1 MTRFLFFLIVASSL
15 FTQAQDKE
23 TTPTSEEER
32 RVNVSDFIS
41 IKIYSGIE
49 VKLIPANENKLVIS
63 GADKNDVVV
72 KIKAK
77 TLKIRHSLDHFL
89 NPTFTYVEL
98 YHKNTLD
105 EINLYQGSVLE
116 TDSIYQQTSISI
128 KVQEGSSM
136 KFKFDGE
143 KLTSSV
149 NTGGKLFLSGH
160 ATNHESSVTSGG
172 ACEGETFETE
182 QTEVSVT
189 AGGISYVNADVLLE
203 AKVTAGG
210 IIRVYGSPK
219 KMVTKKTIGGQIF
232 EMK

>member
-1 MTRFLFFLIVASSL
+1 
-15 FTQAQDKE
+15 
-23 TTPTSEEER
+23 
-32 RVNVSDFIS
+32 
-41 IKIYSGIE
+41 
-49 VKLIPANENKLVIS
+49 
-63 GADKNDVVV
+63 
-72 KIKAK
+72 
-77 TLKIRHSLDHFL
+77 
-89 NPTFTYVEL
+89 
-98 YHKNTLD
+98 
-105 EINLYQGSVLE
+105 
-116 TDSIYQQTSISI
+116 
-128 KVQEGSSM
+128 M

-149 NTGGKLFLSGH
+149 NTGGKLFISGH

-189 AGGISYVNADVLLE
+189 AGGISYVNANELLE

>member
-1 MTRFLFFLIVASSL
+1 MTKFLLFIIVFSS
-15 FTQAQDKE
+15 FSTQAQDKE
-23 TTPTSEEER
+23 AFPASKDER
-32 RVNVSDFIS
+32 RVNVSSFIN

-49 VKLIPANENKLVIS
+49 VKLIPADENRLVIS
-63 GADKNDVVV
+63 GEDKKDVVL
-72 KIKAK
+72 KNKGQ

-105 EINLYQGSVLE
+105 EINLYQGSALE
-116 TDSIYQQTSISI
+116 TDSIYKQTSISI

-149 NTGGKLFLSGH
+149 NTGGKLFISGQ
-160 ATNHESSVTSGG
+160 ATNHESSVSSGG
-172 ACEGETFETE
+172 VCEAEIFETE

-189 AGGISYVNADVLLE
+189 AGGISYVNAVELLE